1 MYTLKNVKYKDIID
15 IDNLQIQKGKVTCI
29 TGSSGSGKST
39 LLKLLNKIIS
49 PDSGEII
56 YYEMDLEEFDS
67 VHFRRMVPTLA
78 QFPVIF
84 DGNVRDNL
92 QIGLKFSSKP
102 GKSDDELKNILDKVR
117 LNKHLEDDPS
127 KFSGGEKQRL
137 CIARILLMDTDVI
150 LLDEPSASLDDET
163 EYKIISLIYEE
174 IKRSNKTMVYI
185 THNQD
190 TAKNF
195 SDIILTL
202 DEGRI
207 IKEENLEEKRKDK
220 HLD

>member
-15 IDNLQIQKGKVTCI
+15 IDKLQIQEGKVTCI

-56 YYEMDLEEFDS
+56 YYEMDIEEFDS

-163 EYKIISLIYEE
+163 EYKIINLIYEE

-190 TAKNF
+190 TARNF

-207 IKEENLEEKRKDK
+207 IKEEKLDQKRKDK